1 MEEWA
6 DKSLHT
12 VDLPDP
18 DRLIK
23 EFWDIVNNP
32 NKTSINV
39 LSSKDVFVQEVDG
52 NHIVVINVPRAERSY
67 KPVQWIMSKLPLSSR
82 PPTIPT

>member
-1 MEEWA
+1 MEELP
-6 DKSLHT
+6 DKSLRA

-32 NKTSINV
+32 NKTSVNI
-39 LSSKDVFVQEVDG
+39 LSNNDVFVQEVEVGQAEAGSGTKYAPPKQRIRDWPQWP
-52 NHIVVINVPRAERSY
+52 VPSLISAD
-67 KPVQWIMSKLPLSSR
+67 I
-82 PPTIPT
+82 PP